1 MSQISSMA
9 ILAIYLVGTVRIYL
23 VRNMVHLQQLGTG
36 YFEKT
41 KRQCV
46 HPGTYALAVLN
57 RTEYSEAAM

>member
-41 KRQCV
+41 VNDNVSIQELM
-46 HPGTYALAVLN
+46 HLQ
-57 RTEYSEAAM
+57 S